1 VTEALVQ
8 TKIQKCYTAV
18 MIFAPSDDA
27 DIDFE
32 PEDELGDIGALQAKM
47 KKLKEELAAVKKERQ
62 EYLDGWQRA
71 KADLINAKKDAGE
84 ALHRATG
91 AGKEYFI
98 EELIPALDSFDM
110 AMRGEAWQKVDA
122 AWRSGVE
129 SIRSQILGVL
139 AAHGIETFGKEGEG
153 FDPMLHEAIQELDG
167 GDSHTLARVL
177 RSGYRSKSRILRP
190 AQVAIFK

>member
-1 VTEALVQ
+1 
-8 TKIQKCYTAV
+8 
-18 MIFAPSDDA
+18 MIFAPSDNE

-32 PEDELGDIGALQAKM
+32 PEDELGDVGALQAKL
-47 KKLKEELAAVKKERQ
+47 KKLKDELAAVKKERQ

-71 KADLINAKKDAGE
+71 KADLINAKKEAGE
-84 ALHRATG
+84 TLQRATG
-91 AGKEYFI
+91 IGKEIFI
-98 EELIPALDSFDM
+98 EELIPALDSFDL
-110 AMRGEAWQKVDA
+110 AMQGDAWQKVDA

-139 AAHGIETFGKEGEG
+139 AAQGIETFGKEGEK

-167 GDSHTLARVL
+167 GDSHTVARVL
-177 RSGYRSKSRILRP
+177 RSGYRSKTRVLRP